1 MKLTSIAASAAALVL
16 PAATHVAAQCPNLAL
31 AVAAPACSSSGAALP
46 TLKESVQ
53 PTPSLS
59 QPCKVVFE
67 LTTPPL
73 CCNVLV
79 AGRMLALGVDATSL
93 PLPGGCKLNLAPLAI
108 LSFPAPSSVGGTSVL
123 EIPLPAAPSTIGIT
137 VLAEA
142 AVVRFDTIAFQ
153 TYVDTTE
160 THKLALVP

>member
-1 MKLTSIAASAAALVL
+1 MKLTSIVAALVL

-31 AVAAPACSSSGAALP
+31 AVAAPACSSSGAPLP

-67 LTTPPL
+67 LTTPPF
-73 CCNVLV
+73 CCNIFV
-79 AGRMLALGVDATSL
+79 AGRLLALGVDAGSL
-93 PLPGGCKLNLAPLAI
+93 PLPGGCTLNVLPLAV
-108 LSFPAPSSVGGTSVL
+108 LAFPAPSGASGTSVL
-123 EIPLPAAPSTIGIT
+123 EIPLPAAPSTLGIT

-142 AVVRFDTIAFQ
+142 AVVRFDTMAMA
-153 TYVDTTE
+153 TYVDTTQ
-160 THKLALVP
+160 THKLAFVP